1 MARLIY
7 SKRALGDLER
17 ITDFL
22 LEIDPTL
29 ALRAV
34 ELIEEAV
41 TVLRHH
47 PYIGR
52 EVEHGMRELV
62 ISHGATGYLALYDY
76 LPDAET
82 VLILA
87 VRHQREAG
95 YSEH

>member
-22 LEIDPTL
+22 LEIDPSL

-34 ELIEEAV
+34 QLIEEAV
-41 TVLRHH
+41 TVLGHH

-52 EVEHGMRELV
+52 EVEYGMRELV
-62 ISHGATGYLALYDY
+62 ISHGSTGYLALYDY
-76 LPDAET
+76 FPGEEV

-95 YSEH
+95 YPEP